1 MKIGWTF
8 GASLFG
14 AIFSFAI
21 IKPLSRVLPP
31 RWGGGYFGPK
41 ENTTA
46 QSAATTAGGLSAGF
60 VSGIPAMYKL
70 GLMTTP
76 KEDAASLVLF
86 TISCAF
92 YGLFFA
98 VPLRQH
104 FVVKQD
110 LTFPTPRAA
119 ANTIISLHNTMEGEK
134 EAMKKAMWMG
144 IWFVISFVWTVIAYF
159 VPFFDTIHILWWIG
173 HDANYVPLMSADW
186 DWGWSFRFDWPFF
199 GAGLMTPS
207 STVLSF
213 FVSSLSKFFIN

>member
-1 MKIGWTF
+1 LKIGWTF

-21 IKPLSRVLPP
+21 LKPMSRMLPP

-41 ENTTA
+41 ENCTA
-46 QSAATTAGGLSAGF
+46 QSAATTSGGLSAGF

-70 GLMTTP
+70 GLMNTP
-76 KEDAASLVLF
+76 KEDAAALILF
-86 TISCAF
+86 CISAAF

-119 ANTIISLHNTMEGEK
+119 AITIKSLHDTVEGEK
-134 EAMKKAMWMG
+134 EAMKKAQWMG
-144 IWFVISFVWTVIAYF
+144 IWFVISFLWVFISYWL
-159 VPFFDTIHILWWIG
+159 PFLDTRKFDLLLNSCALLLINLFHSS
-173 HDANYVPLMSADW
+173 HPLLHWYS
-186 DWGWSFRFDWPFF
+186 RQ
-199 GAGLMTPS
+199 LCS
-207 STVLSF
+207 SCQG
-213 FVSSLSKFFIN
+213 